1 MGMINTEQIEK
12 FLSVKTHNYPG
23 HKYGDGRTPYD
34 HYGNGFGDGKGE
46 GHGMQYSDGHGLGNG
61 HGIAEIEGYKVYN
74 IDYIPTIITAIH
86 GNIAQ
91 GFILQRNTYLK
102 PCYIVKGNE
111 QFAHGKTLHEAYESL
126 QSKLFTT
133 STEEERIK
141 AFIEKFPEYD
151 TPYSNKDFYIYHN
164 RLTGSCK
171 MGRLAFKSSHEL
183 SLEGKMTVRQFVA
196 LTEDAYQGDIIKKLP
211 KAYKDAGKRI

>member
-1 MGMINTEQIEK
+1 MINTEQIEN
-12 FLSVKTHNYPG
+12 FLGVEKSNCPIC
-23 HKYGDGRTPYD
+23 KYGDGRTPYD
-34 HYGNGFGDGKGE
+34 HYSNGFGDGKGE
-46 GHGMQYSDGHGLGNG
+46 GHGMQYSDGYGLDNG
-61 HGIAEIEGYKVYN
+61 YGIAEIDGYKVYN

-91 GFILQRNTYLK
+91 GFILRRNTQFES
-102 PCYIVKGNE
+102 CFIVKGND
-111 QFAHGKTLHEAYESL
+111 QFAHGKTLHEAYEAL
-126 QSKLFTT
+126 QGKLFTN

-171 MGRLAFKSSHEL
+171 MGRLAFKDSNEL
-183 SLEGKMTVRQFVA
+183 SLDGTMTVRQFIA

-211 KAYKDAGKRI
+211 KAYKEAGKRI